1 MKATITAVEF
11 DFTSEDAIEEMP
23 SLDEQQKI
31 ISSVLGKEYEVEDED
46 EIADAISDDTGWLVK
61 SLDYDLEN
69 EQQPYGFY
77 VDQQCTIWY
86 RTRFRIMADS
96 QEHAN
101 ELAKKLFADGGIS
114 GIEEKLDTNIIDT
127 EQLWD
132 TVEPMEVEELFS
144 DNGDQLATL

>member
-1 MKATITAVEF
+1 MKATIT
-11 DFTSEDAIEEMP
+11 
-23 SLDEQQKI
+23 QQ
-31 ISSVLGKEYEVEDED
+31 E
-46 EIADAISDDTGWLVK
+46 
-61 SLDYDLEN
+61 
-69 EQQPYGFY
+69 PYGFY

-86 RTRFRIMADS
+86 RTRFQIMADS

-114 GIEEKLDTNIIDT
+114 GIEEKLQTDNTDT

-132 TVEPMEVEELFS
+132 TVAPMEVEELFS